1 MGVWKAYRTS
11 TVRHNHLDVLRT
23 REYAM
28 AHACYA
34 SKDDKFKS
42 VALTAAALR
51 AVLVSWAHENWNYW
65 VAASREDQLISYTHR
80 SSRGRA

>member
-34 SKDDKFKS
+34 SKDDKIQERR
-42 VALTAAALR
+42 ADGGGAAGC
-51 AVLVSWAHENWNYW
+51 VSI
-65 VAASREDQLISYTHR
+65 VGS
-80 SSRGRA
+80 